1 MKKYIYTLLFAAS
14 IVLGACNEDKLDSHS
29 IFNTESPERN
39 AFDTWLL
46 LNYIVPYNIQFNYKY
61 IDKESDNTYNLIPA
75 EYDKCVAMAKLTK
88 YLWID
93 SYNELLGETFIKTYC
108 PRMIQ
113 LIGSKAY
120 NSQGSVVL
128 GTAEGGLKITLYNV
142 NELDVN
148 NPNIDFLNTWFFKT
162 MHHEFAHILHQTKN
176 YSTDFNLI
184 STDYQGP
191 SWLNLE
197 SDEIANT
204 MGFITRYASF
214 SPDEDFVEIISNY
227 ITHDADYWENVLNN
241 GGALGKIKLQKKFD
255 IVRKYLK
262 DSWGIDIDKLRDG
275 GLFGYYEFVQLQF
288 SFVHINSLNN

>member
-14 IVLGACNEDKLDSHS
+14 IVLGACSEDKLDSHS
-29 IFNTESPERN
+29 IFNTESPERD

-46 LNYIVPYNIQFNYKY
+46 LNYVVPYNIQFNYKY

-93 SYNELLGETFIKTYC
+93 SYNELLGEAFIKTYC

-142 NELDVN
+142 NELNANSPD
-148 NPNIDFLNTWFFKT
+148 IDFLNTWFFKT

-197 SDEIANT
+197 SDEVANT

-227 ITHDADYWENVLNN
+227 ITHDAGYWQNVLNN
-241 GGALGKIKLQKKFD
+241 GGALGRIKLEKKFD

-262 DSWGIDIDKLRDG
+262 DSWSIDIDKLRDI
-275 GLFGYYEFVQLQF
+275 VQRR
-288 SFVHINSLNN
+288 SGSLSEVDLENL

>member
-1 MKKYIYTLLFAAS
+1 M
-14 IVLGACNEDKLDSHS
+14 GACSEDKLDSHS
-29 IFNTESPERN
+29 IFNTESPERD

-142 NELDVN
+142 NELNVY

-197 SDEIANT
+197 SDEVANT

-227 ITHDADYWENVLNN
+227 ITHDAGYWENVLNN
-241 GGALGKIKLQKKFD
+241 GGALGRIKLQKKFD

-262 DSWGIDIDKLRDG
+262 DSWSIDIDKLRDI
-275 GLFGYYEFVQLQF
+275 VQPVSYTHLTLPTIC
-288 SFVHINSLNN
+288 SV

>member
-93 SYNELLGETFIKTYC
+93 SYNELLGETFIKTSC

-262 DSWGIDIDKLRDG
+262 DSWGIDIDKLRDI
-275 GLFGYYEFVQLQF
+275 VQRR
-288 SFVHINSLNN
+288 SGSLSEVDLENL

>member
-1 MKKYIYTLLFAAS
+1 MFCFECSICFAVYTLLFAAS

-262 DSWGIDIDKLRDG
+262 DSWGIDIDKLRDI
-275 GLFGYYEFVQLQF
+275 VQRR
-288 SFVHINSLNN
+288 SGSLSEVDLENL

>member
-162 MHHEFAHILHQTKN
+162 MHHEFAHILHQTKK

-262 DSWGIDIDKLRDG
+262 DSWGIDIDKLRDI
-275 GLFGYYEFVQLQF
+275 VQRR
-288 SFVHINSLNN
+288 SGSLSEVDLENL

>member
-1 MKKYIYTLLFAAS
+1 MRKLIYSFFIMTAVLAS
-14 IVLGACNEDKLDSHS
+14 CSKEKLDQKS
-29 IFNTESPERN
+29 IFDTVSPERG

-46 LNYIVPYNIQFNYKY
+46 LNYVEPYNIQFNYKY
-61 IDKESDNTYNLIPA
+61 IDRESDNNYNLVPA
-75 EYDKCVAMAKLTK
+75 EYDKAVAMAKLTK

-93 SYNELLGETFIKTYC
+93 SYNELLGDTFIKTYC

-113 LIGSKAY
+113 LIGSKAF

-128 GTAEGGLKITLYNV
+128 GTAEGGLKITLYNI
-142 NELDVN
+142 NGL
-148 NPNIDFLNTWFFKT
+148 NPSSPSIDFLNEWFFKT

-197 SDEIANT
+197 SDAAANK
-204 MGFITRYASF
+204 MGYVTCYASY

-227 ITHDADYWENVLNN
+227 VTHAKGYWESVLATAGEE
-241 GGALGKIKLQKKFD
+241 GGDKLARKFE
-255 IVRKYLK
+255 IVRNYLQE
-262 DSWGIDIDKLRDG
+262 SWGIDIDKLRDI
-275 GLFGYYEFVQLQF
+275 VQKRSANISQLD
-288 SFVHINSLNN
+288 LKTL

>member
-1 MKKYIYTLLFAAS
+1 MRKLIYSFFIMTAVLAS
-14 IVLGACNEDKLDSHS
+14 CSTEKLEQQSSFD
-29 IFNTESPERN
+29 TDSPERG

-46 LNYIVPYNIQFNYKY
+46 LNYVEPYNIQFNYKY
-61 IDKESDNTYNLIPA
+61 IDRESDNNYNLVPA
-75 EYDKCVAMAKLTK
+75 EYDKAVAMAKLTK

-93 SYNELLGETFIKTYC
+93 SYNELLGDTFIKTYC

-113 LIGSKAY
+113 LIGSKAF

-128 GTAEGGLKITLYNV
+128 GTAEGGLKITLYNI
-142 NELDVN
+142 NGL
-148 NPNIDFLNTWFFKT
+148 NPSSPSIDFLNEWFFKT

-197 SDEIANT
+197 SDAVANK
-204 MGFITRYASF
+204 MGYVTCYASY

-227 ITHDADYWENVLNN
+227 VTHAKGYWESVLATAGEE
-241 GGALGKIKLQKKFD
+241 GGDKLARKFE
-255 IVRKYLK
+255 IVRNYLQE
-262 DSWGIDIDKLRDG
+262 SWGIDIDKLRDI
-275 GLFGYYEFVQLQF
+275 VQKRSANISQLD
-288 SFVHINSLNN
+288 LKTL

>member
-14 IVLGACNEDKLDSHS
+14 IVLGACSEDKLDSHS
-29 IFNTESPERN
+29 IFNTESPERD

-46 LNYIVPYNIQFNYKY
+46 LNYVVPYNIQFNYKY

-93 SYNELLGETFIKTYC
+93 SYNELLGEAFIKTYC

-142 NELDVN
+142 NELNANSPV
-148 NPNIDFLNTWFFKT
+148 
-162 MHHEFAHILHQTKN
+162 
-176 YSTDFNLI
+176 LI
-184 STDYQGP
+184 
-191 SWLNLE
+191 
-197 SDEIANT
+197 
-204 MGFITRYASF
+204 F
-214 SPDEDFVEIISNY
+214 
-227 ITHDADYWENVLNN
+227 
-241 GGALGKIKLQKKFD
+241 
-255 IVRKYLK
+255 
-262 DSWGIDIDKLRDG
+262 
-275 GLFGYYEFVQLQF
+275 
-288 SFVHINSLNN
+288 

>member
-14 IVLGACNEDKLDSHS
+14 NVLGACNEDKLDSHS

-262 DSWGIDIDKLRDG
+262 DSWGIDIDKLRDI
-275 GLFGYYEFVQLQF
+275 VQRR
-288 SFVHINSLNN
+288 SGSLSEVDLENL

>member
-14 IVLGACNEDKLDSHS
+14 IVLGACSEDKLDSHS

-46 LNYIVPYNIQFNYKY
+46 LNYVVPYNIQFNYKY

-142 NELDVN
+142 NELNANSPD
-148 NPNIDFLNTWFFKT
+148 IDFLNTWFFKT

-197 SDEIANT
+197 SDEVVNT

-227 ITHDADYWENVLNN
+227 ITHDAGYWENVLNN

-262 DSWGIDIDKLRDG
+262 DSWSIDIDKLRDI
-275 GLFGYYEFVQLQF
+275 VQRR
-288 SFVHINSLNN
+288 SGSLSEVDLENL

>member
-128 GTAEGGLKITLYNV
+128 GTAEGGLNNV

-262 DSWGIDIDKLRDG
+262 DSWGIDIDKLRDI
-275 GLFGYYEFVQLQF
+275 VQRR
-288 SFVHINSLNN
+288 SGSLSEVDLENL

>member
-14 IVLGACNEDKLDSHS
+14 IVLGACSEDKLDSHS
-29 IFNTESPERN
+29 IFDTESPERN

-46 LNYIVPYNIQFNYKY
+46 LNYVVPYNIQFNYKY

-75 EYDKCVAMAKLTK
+75 EYDKCIAMAKLTK

-142 NELDVN
+142 NELNANSPD
-148 NPNIDFLNTWFFKT
+148 IDFLNTWFFKT

-197 SDEIANT
+197 SDEVANT

-227 ITHDADYWENVLNN
+227 ITHDAGYWENVLNN

-262 DSWGIDIDKLRDG
+262 DSWSIDIDKLRDI
-275 GLFGYYEFVQLQF
+275 VQRR
-288 SFVHINSLNN
+288 SGSLSEVDLENL

>member
-14 IVLGACNEDKLDSHS
+14 IVLGACSEDKLDSHS

-46 LNYIVPYNIQFNYKY
+46 LNYVVPYNIQFNYKY

-142 NELDVN
+142 NELNANSPD
-148 NPNIDFLNTWFFKT
+148 IDFLNTWFFKT

-197 SDEIANT
+197 SDEVANT

-227 ITHDADYWENVLNN
+227 ITHDAGYWENVLNN

-262 DSWGIDIDKLRDG
+262 DSWSIDIDKLRDI
-275 GLFGYYEFVQLQF
+275 VQRR
-288 SFVHINSLNN
+288 SGSLSEVDLENL

>member
-14 IVLGACNEDKLDSHS
+14 IVLGACSEDKLDSHS
-29 IFNTESPERN
+29 IFNTESPERD

-46 LNYIVPYNIQFNYKY
+46 LNYVVPYNIQFNYKY

-93 SYNELLGETFIKTYC
+93 SYNELLGEAFIKTYC

-142 NELDVN
+142 NELNANSPD
-148 NPNIDFLNTWFFKT
+148 IDFLNTWFFKT

-197 SDEIANT
+197 SDEVANT

-227 ITHDADYWENVLNN
+227 ITHDAGYWENVLNN

-262 DSWGIDIDKLRDG
+262 DSWSIDIDKLRDI
-275 GLFGYYEFVQLQF
+275 VQRR
-288 SFVHINSLNN
+288 SDSLSEVDLENL

>member
-14 IVLGACNEDKLDSHS
+14 IVLGACSEDKLDIHS
-29 IFNTESPERN
+29 IFNTESPERD

-197 SDEIANT
+197 SDEVANT
-204 MGFITRYASF
+204 MGFVTRYASF

-227 ITHDADYWENVLNN
+227 ITHDAGYWQNVLNN
-241 GGALGKIKLQKKFD
+241 GGALGRIKLEKKFD

-262 DSWGIDIDKLRDG
+262 DSWSIDIDKLRDI
-275 GLFGYYEFVQLQF
+275 VQRR
-288 SFVHINSLNN
+288 SGSLSEVDLENL

>member
-255 IVRKYLK
+255 IVRKDLK
-262 DSWGIDIDKLRDG
+262 DSWGIDIDKLRDI
-275 GLFGYYEFVQLQF
+275 VQRR
-288 SFVHINSLNN
+288 SGSLSEVDLENL

>member
-1 MKKYIYTLLFAAS
+1 MKKYIYTLFFAAS

-262 DSWGIDIDKLRDG
+262 DSWGIDIDKLRDI
-275 GLFGYYEFVQLQF
+275 VQRR
-288 SFVHINSLNN
+288 SGSLSEVDLENL

>member
-46 LNYIVPYNIQFNYKY
+46 LNYIIPYNIQFNYKY

-142 NELDVN
+142 NELDFN

-262 DSWGIDIDKLRDG
+262 DSWGIDIDKLRDI
-275 GLFGYYEFVQLQF
+275 VQRR
-288 SFVHINSLNN
+288 SGSLSEVDLENL

>member
-14 IVLGACNEDKLDSHS
+14 IVLGACSEDKLDSHS
-29 IFNTESPERN
+29 IFNTESPERD

-46 LNYIVPYNIQFNYKY
+46 LNYVVPYNIQLNYKY

-93 SYNELLGETFIKTYC
+93 SYNELLGEAFIKTYC

-142 NELDVN
+142 NELNANSPD
-148 NPNIDFLNTWFFKT
+148 IDFLNTWFFKT

-197 SDEIANT
+197 SDEVANT

-227 ITHDADYWENVLNN
+227 ITHDAGYWENVLNN

-262 DSWGIDIDKLRDG
+262 DSWSIDIDKLRDI
-275 GLFGYYEFVQLQF
+275 VQRR
-288 SFVHINSLNN
+288 SDSLSEVDLENL

>member
-142 NELDVN
+142 IELDVN

-262 DSWGIDIDKLRDG
+262 DSWGIDIDKLRDI
-275 GLFGYYEFVQLQF
+275 VQRR
-288 SFVHINSLNN
+288 SGSLSEVDLENL

>member
-14 IVLGACNEDKLDSHS
+14 IVLGACSEDKLDSHS
-29 IFNTESPERN
+29 IFNTESPERD

-46 LNYIVPYNIQFNYKY
+46 LNYVVPYNIQFNYKY

-93 SYNELLGETFIKTYC
+93 SYNELLGEAFIKTYC

-142 NELDVN
+142 NELNANSPD
-148 NPNIDFLNTWFFKT
+148 IDFLNTWFFKT

-197 SDEIANT
+197 SDEVANT

-227 ITHDADYWENVLNN
+227 ITHDAGYWENVLNN
-241 GGALGKIKLQKKFD
+241 GGALGRIKLEKKFD

-262 DSWGIDIDKLRDG
+262 DSWSINIDKLRDI
-275 GLFGYYEFVQLQF
+275 VQRR
-288 SFVHINSLNN
+288 SGSLSEVDLENL

>member
-14 IVLGACNEDKLDSHS
+14 IVLGACNENKLDSHS

-262 DSWGIDIDKLRDG
+262 DSWGIDIDKLRDI
-275 GLFGYYEFVQLQF
+275 VQRR
-288 SFVHINSLNN
+288 SGSLSEVDLENL

>member
-214 SPDEDFVEIISNY
+214 SPDEEFVEIISNY

-262 DSWGIDIDKLRDG
+262 DSWGIDIDKLRDI
-275 GLFGYYEFVQLQF
+275 VQRR
-288 SFVHINSLNN
+288 SGSLSEVDLENL

>member
-1 MKKYIYTLLFAAS
+1 MRKLIYSFFILAAALVS
-14 IVLGACNEDKLDSHS
+14 CSEDRLDDKS
-29 IFNTESPERN
+29 IFDTDAPERD

-46 LNYIVPYNIQFNYKY
+46 LNYVEPYNIQFNYKY
-61 IDKESDNTYNLIPA
+61 IDRESDNSYNLIPA
-75 EYDKCVAMAKLTK
+75 EYDKAVAMAKLTK

-93 SYNELLGETFIKTYC
+93 SYNELLGDTFIKTYC

-113 LIGSKAY
+113 LIGSKAF

-142 NELDVN
+142 NEL
-148 NPNIDFLNTWFFKT
+148 NPSSLSIDFLNEWFFKT

-197 SDEIANT
+197 SDAEANS
-204 MGFITRYASF
+204 MGYVTRYASY

-227 ITHDADYWENVLNN
+227 VTHAKGYWAGVLANA
-241 GGALGKIKLQKKFD
+241 GTEGEEKLTQKFE
-255 IVRKYLK
+255 IVRNYLQE
-262 DSWGIDIDKLRDG
+262 SWGIDIDKLRDI
-275 GLFGYYEFVQLQF
+275 VQKRSGNISQLDLTTF
-288 SFVHINSLNN
+288 

>member
-1 MKKYIYTLLFAAS
+1 MKKYIYTLLIAAS
-14 IVLGACNEDKLDSHS
+14 IVLGACSEDKLDSHS
-29 IFNTESPERN
+29 IFNTESPERD

-197 SDEIANT
+197 SDEVANT
-204 MGFITRYASF
+204 MGFVTRYASF

-227 ITHDADYWENVLNN
+227 ITHDASYWQNVLNN
-241 GGALGKIKLQKKFD
+241 GGALGRIKLEKKFD

-262 DSWGIDIDKLRDG
+262 DSWSIDIDKLRDI
-275 GLFGYYEFVQLQF
+275 VQRR
-288 SFVHINSLNN
+288 SGSLSEVDLENL

>member
-1 MKKYIYTLLFAAS
+1 MKKYIYTLLFVAS

-262 DSWGIDIDKLRDG
+262 DSWGIDIDKLRDI
-275 GLFGYYEFVQLQF
+275 VQRR
-288 SFVHINSLNN
+288 SGSLSEVDLENL

>member
-162 MHHEFAHILHQTKN
+162 MYHEFAHILHQTKN

-262 DSWGIDIDKLRDG
+262 DSWGIDIDKLRDI
-275 GLFGYYEFVQLQF
+275 VQRR
-288 SFVHINSLNN
+288 SGSLSEVDLENL